1 MKIETIVTELET
13 PSAVVKPR
21 ASNFFD
27 RWCLAIGSFSPRAK
41 LFASVLQL
49 VALSGLVVYAV
60 LSPDRTDASAPPA
73 RRLHPCVDDTGL
85 VVWVR
90 GECPTGSTSA
100 KSALPD
106 ACDEGWCLD
115 ACSGDSCPP
124 LESQVMCCCSSG
136 PGGCFEIIETTME
149 CGNDPSC
156 DVLYCD
162 YGYCDEAGESHCVT
176 DP

>member
-1 MKIETIVTELET
+1 MKVDPIIF
-13 PSAVVKPR
+13 SASIP
-21 ASNFFD
+21 
-27 RWCLAIGSFSPRAK
+27 LAF
-41 LFASVLQL
+41 
-49 VALSGLVVYAV
+49 GLLLAAYGLLLA
-60 LSPDRTDASAPPA
+60 PTAADASAPLA

-100 KSALPD
+100 KAALPD
-106 ACDEGWCLD
+106 ACDEGWCLE
-115 ACSGDSCPP
+115 ACEGGSCPP

-136 PGGCFEIIETTME
+136 PGGCFEIIETTLE
-149 CGNDPSC
+149 CGNDSSC

-162 YGYCDEAGESHCVT
+162 YGYCDESGESHCVT